1 MHFRLFL
8 VAFLSFFVIS
18 QELDLKNI
26 DPDLLKDLTPEQIAA
41 IQDNSFFEEN
51 DDEPPKE

>member
-26 DPDLLKDLTPEQIAA
+26 DPDLLKDLTPELIAA

-51 DDEPPKE
+51 EKDKN